1 MTDPNASGGWWRS
14 RRRRPRRSGFGPG
27 ASLRVTRHEVLP
39 RNRDTKF
46 CREPGR
52 AYTTGQPVVPRLCR
66 RTSHAS
72 SHPCT
77 RTPSH
82 LAAPPRRSR
91 WPHHRRGT
99 GPRPTHRP
107 RVDSMLPSGGTSR
120 GDARL
125 WRLWGRDT
133 EAAGSPR
140 ASDSGPAPRPPKLG
154 CGSDPRDVATPV
166 PPPVPARRAHLAALV
181 GAGRARS
188 RTGRAAACGRGPTG
202 GAAP

>member
-1 MTDPNASGGWWRS
+1 LGGGNWGLWS
-14 RRRRPRRSGFGPG
+14 
-27 ASLRVTRHEVLP
+27 VTRHEVLP

-52 AYTTGQPVVPRLCR
+52 AYTTGQPVGPRPGR

-72 SHPCT
+72 SPPCT
-77 RTPSH
+77 RTPSP

-99 GPRPTHRP
+99 GPGPAHRP
-107 RVDSMLPSGGTSR
+107 RVDSALPSAGTTR

-125 WRLWGRDT
+125 WRLWGRDPET
-133 EAAGSPR
+133 AGRPR
-140 ASDSGPAPRPPKLG
+140 ASGSGPAPRPPELG

-166 PPPVPARRAHLAALV
+166 PPPLPARGAHPAAV
-181 GAGRARS
+181 VPAGRAGA